1 MMETAFTIC
10 CGFMLFILG
19 LVATILITILID
31 VILDVDL
38 PVFWAL
44 DVIHFIVVF
53 PVMLAF
59 LTLRFKLQKRN
70 ECVFYYFEFSDIE
83 ADIIRKMGYDFECD
97 DDEYTVQNVFGAKWE
112 RIDTTTTVFRR
123 K

>member
-1 MMETAFTIC
+1 METAFTIC
-10 CGFMLFILG
+10 CGFMIFALAIVVL
-19 LVATILITILID
+19 LLLTILID

-38 PVFWAL
+38 PIFWPL
-44 DVIHFIVVF
+44 DTIHFIVVF

-59 LTLRFKLQKRN
+59 LTLRFKLQKRD
-70 ECVFYYFEFSDIE
+70 ECIFFFFEFSDWE
-83 ADIIRKMGYDFECD
+83 ANIVRKMGYDFECD
-97 DDEYTVQNVFGAKWE
+97 DEEYSVQNVFGAKWE